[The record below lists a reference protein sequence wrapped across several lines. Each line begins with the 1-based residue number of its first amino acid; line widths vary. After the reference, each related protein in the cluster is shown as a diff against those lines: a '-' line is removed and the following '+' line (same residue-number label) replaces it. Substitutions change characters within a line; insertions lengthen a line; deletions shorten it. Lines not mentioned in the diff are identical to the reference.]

1 MCHLRRHIEC
11 KLAVMHCCSRILQ
24 NGLMTYELH
33 QPLKL
38 RFLLTGKCTACCAY
52 CHNEGQTK
60 KAALLRL
67 PTIAMILETLE
78 TAGHMPDEII
88 LSGGEPTLNHELGA
102 IARLCKSTGAVVS
115 LDTHAGHPRL
125 LEPALPYLDEMKVH
139 IDSFDPITQ
148 RKSMGIEIC
157 DVLTSIRL
165 GQAFPALQIVANH
178 PLQRID
184 DTRDFVEQARIRGV
198 DCKVIEMFRFGTSH
212 ITPDWKDFGYK
223 QQIQGHWL
231 HEDGQHRIFT
241 KRCDSEY
248 NQHNSLFIGADG
260 IRRAVDGV
268 IIGRAEDFSA
278 KMLHCHA
285 PSLRTAEIACAA

>member
-1 MCHLRRHIEC
+1 
-11 KLAVMHCCSRILQ
+11 
-24 NGLMTYELH
+24 MTNELH

-38 RFLLTGKCTACCAY
+38 RFLLTGKCTARCAY

-60 KAALLRL
+60 EAAQLRL
-67 PTIAMILETLE
+67 PVIAMILETLE
-78 TAGHMPDEII
+78 TAGHLPDEII
-88 LSGGEPTLNHELGA
+88 LSGGEPTLNRELGS
-102 IARLCKSTGAVVS
+102 IARLCKSTGTVVS

-148 RKSMGIEIC
+148 RQSMGIEIC
-157 DVLTSIRL
+157 NVLTSIRL
-165 GQAFPALQIVANH
+165 AKQFPALQIVANH

-184 DTRDFVEQARIRGV
+184 DTRDFVEQARILGV

-212 ITPDWKDFGYK
+212 ITPDWKNFGYT
-223 QQIQGHWL
+223 QQIKGHWL

-241 KRCDSEY
+241 KRCDAEH
-248 NQHNSLFIGADG
+248 NLDNSLFIGADG

-268 IIGRAEDFSA
+268 IIGQAEDFSA
-278 KMLHCHA
+278 RMLHCHA
-285 PSLRTAEIACAA
+285 LSRRTAEIARAA